1 MRAIAAIP
9 PYASRPNSW
18 PNKIDVARYE
28 KYFPDGG
35 GRRGRRPVGIIP
47 RWTGKAIAG
56 NRAPL
61 RVCFRCR
68 WVPGDVDGTAS
79 HLPERTGFACCN
91 RRTCASLRSCH
102 SRRTIVRNNAVTR
115 QRTPSN
121 THDAVHPG
129 LMRRERHPRGDVAK
143 TVPGWF
149 L

>member
-91 RRTCASLRSCH
+91 RRPVRAYDHAVQEGLSSAITQLHASGHHR
-102 SRRTIVRNNAVTR
+102 I
-115 QRTPSN
+115 
-121 THDAVHPG
+121 
-129 LMRRERHPRGDVAK
+129 LMMQSTQD
-143 TVPGWF
+143 
-149 L
+149 